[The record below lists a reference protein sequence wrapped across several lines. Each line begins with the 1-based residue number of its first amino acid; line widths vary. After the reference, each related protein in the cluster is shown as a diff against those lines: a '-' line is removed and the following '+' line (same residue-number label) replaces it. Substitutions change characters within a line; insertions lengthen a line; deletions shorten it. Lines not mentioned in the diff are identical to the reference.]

1 MGFTGKSRRSSV
13 SAESD
18 RPAAGTQPFT
28 KRVVPKTA
36 EAMERIQRAT
46 GKSILFSGLDEAQKQ
61 DVSDTT
67 DAGAQPASR
76 SARDGTGRGCGAE
89 LGVLVRALTSM
100 LRLHCPAFV
109 SCLFPSPS
117 QIFNSMEE
125 LKVNE
130 GEVVIEQGQ
139 EGDYFYVI
147 DSGKFNVYKRDNGA
161 DPSTAE
167 NDGLGKQVFQ
177 YETGGSFGELAL
189 MYSVPRAATVRA
201 STPGILWR
209 TDRETFRHIIIDSTA
224 VKRRKFEEFLESVP
238 LLSNLSR
245 QERAQVAD
253 CLETV
258 HFEPGAMIIKEGE
271 DGDMMY
277 LIIEGKA
284 KATQTASGSSEAV
297 EVGRMSSGQY
307 FGEKSLLTRMP
318 RAASVIAITPMT
330 CACVDR
336 SSFERL
342 VDTQHRHARRDQA
355 SAVLF
360 VWLCCCSVLYPHLP
374 YRSPLHSSLSLCV
387 THSSSAL

>member
-1 MGFTGKSRRSSV
+1 
-13 SAESD
+13 
-18 RPAAGTQPFT
+18 
-28 KRVVPKTA
+28 
-36 EAMERIQRAT
+36 
-46 GKSILFSGLDEAQKQ
+46 
-61 DVSDTT
+61 
-67 DAGAQPASR
+67 
-76 SARDGTGRGCGAE
+76 
-89 LGVLVRALTSM
+89 
-100 LRLHCPAFV
+100 
-109 SCLFPSPS
+109 
-117 QIFNSMEE
+117 MEE

-130 GEVVIEQGQ
+130 GELVIEQGQ
-139 EGDYFYVI
+139 EGDFFYVI
-147 DSGKFNVYKRDNGA
+147 DSGKFNVYKRDNGV

-342 VDTQHRHARRDQA
+342 VRYHTAQRHATD
-355 SAVLF
+355 
-360 VWLCCCSVLYPHLP
+360 H
-374 YRSPLHSSLSLCV
+374 
-387 THSSSAL
+387 